1 MRAKRSLIF
10 KADTKSSFL
19 PSQSALNGVGCM
31 SSLPSLAPKAG
42 DFPHLKNDNDFLH
55 QLSILFHKMVSV
67 PLGTTLPT
75 WVIIF
80 VHRQPCS
87 NPASLHRC
95 STWDVFFWASQ
106 FPASVSTAPGD
117 SPTQTSVTLP
127 GTANLSHLPF
137 PKRELSSPTPG
148 SSQFTSVC
156 DKHKPYPA
164 PERPHC
170 LPLGDLC
177 HPKCICSH
185 KLLSQV

>member
-1 MRAKRSLIF
+1 MHVLTSFTGSKGRRF
-10 KADTKSSFL
+10 PSSEEWQRL
-19 PSQSALNGVGCM
+19 SSSAFYTISHNGQCTPGNNPPNLSYFVRRQQC
-31 SSLPSLAPKAG
+31 SS
-42 DFPHLKNDNDFLH
+42 
-55 QLSILFHKMVSV
+55 
-67 PLGTTLPT
+67 
-75 WVIIF
+75 
-80 VHRQPCS
+80 
-87 NPASLHRC
+87 PASLHRC
-95 STWDVFFWASQ
+95 STRDVFFWASR

-117 SPTQTSVTLP
+117 SPTQTSIALP
-127 GTANLSHLPF
+127 GTTNLSHLPF

-148 SSQFTSVC
+148 SSQFISVC